1 MRVSSFMRQFDPPL
15 FKEQYCEYLGKEEG
29 WGMGVEK
36 RPLQPPCFSSYDPF
50 SSRFL
55 LPLSDFAT
63 YTHIWLQLY
72 VVRMIWVGCR
82 VGVTFMR
89 HIHLPSAPH
98 FTLLYVLHKNWQYLK
113 SLSSSSC
120 SLHRR
125 FGTSRTF
132 SHKTATQKDFF
143 HAFINESRDNR
154 QAESYSLQ
162 HITRSFVLVTK
173 RKFLGPE

>member
-154 QAESYSLQ
+154 QAESYTVFNIS
-162 HITRSFVLVTK
+162 HDPSF
-173 RKFLGPE
+173 